1 MADRT
6 HPRLDIVQVRLIGRP
21 DHVDRVLET
30 ITAALPAADA
40 SGHRPSRKNPAHV
53 LVYVEVSP
61 E

>member
-1 MADRT
+1 MADR
-6 HPRLDIVQVRLIGRP
+6 PPARLDIVQVRLVGRP
-21 DHVDRVLET
+21 EHVDRVLHA

-40 SGHRPSRKNPAHV
+40 SPHRPSRKNPAHV